1 MVHFDMTGRVIA
13 WMLILT
19 LTAGLTGCGETELPA
34 DTSLVRVTYDRSHG
48 SIWGIQFYIDLTE
61 TEIVRTHFFPA
72 GEGTLKEVS
81 HIPVTAEQW
90 KEIEQ
95 KILTMA
101 PSLTVKKGEKLG
113 FFKKQK
119 LDGAE
124 SRTLTLTWE
133 KNNKQQTIS
142 YDWPN
147 IAEAAALEELLEVMV
162 REAVDQTEK

>member
-1 MVHFDMTGRVIA
+1 MYSDMTGRIITLA
-13 WMLILT
+13 LT
-19 LTAGLTGCGETELPA
+19 LIFVAGLTGCGETELPA

-147 IAEAAALEELLEVMV
+147 TAEAAALEELLEVMV
-162 REAVDQTEK
+162 REAVDQAEK

>member
-1 MVHFDMTGRVIA
+1 MMV
-13 WMLILT
+13 T
-19 LTAGLTGCGETELPA
+19 LALAAGLTGCGEAKLPA
-34 DTSLVRVTYDRSHG
+34 DTSLARVTYDRSHG
-48 SIWGIQFYIDLTE
+48 SLWGIQFYIDLTE

-72 GEGTLKEVS
+72 DEGTLKEDS
-81 HIPVTAEQW
+81 HIPVTDEQW
-90 KEIEQ
+90 KEVEQ
-95 KILTMA
+95 RVLTMA
-101 PSLTVKKGEKLG
+101 PSLAVKKGEKLG

-147 IAEAAALEELLEVMV
+147 TAEADALEELLEMMV
-162 REAVDQTEK
+162 QETVSQTEK

>member
-1 MVHFDMTGRVIA
+1 MTGRIITLVL
-13 WMLILT
+13 MLT
-19 LTAGLTGCGETELPA
+19 LAAGVIGCGTKEPQE
-34 DTSLVRVTYDRSHG
+34 DISLCRVTYDRSHG
-48 SIWGIQFYIDLTE
+48 SLWGIQFYIDLTE

-124 SRTLTLTWE
+124 SHTLTLTWE

-147 IAEAAALEELLEVMV
+147 TAEAAALEELLETMA
-162 REAVDQTEK
+162 EAGAHQAEK